1 MIDLFKVHAENT
13 IGIKKLTNAD
23 LGIGKSHQTHIGLY
37 NDVLTFI
44 DNHTSSG
51 NGLFFSNG
59 SFEIVDIYF
68 DRITNPDG
76 TTRSPKFRLG
86 TSEFSLVNRIRS
98 IVQEVP
104 EIEWYLIW
112 FGTDS
117 GKIITALFSDEDS
130 LFAKLNELDEESLL
144 DSLKVISP
152 KNQHYD
158 EIILQIQ
165 NYIISILK
173 QDIEII
179 IKKIQQQQ
187 MLDSIERT
195 LDSIFNLTDFTSL
208 LQQKAIEYLSEILN
222 RKKQNGQI
230 TDFDILTVGANRY
243 ANYCKMIINNKVER
257 NVLLKI
263 SLFEEPQEFFL
274 TLDELTMI
282 QACGDFGIFSISN
295 IDEQSCAIRVCS
307 SMKVVMSHLSNYQVD
322 YKLLD
327 SAITNSISIENL
339 VLKVKTSI
347 LNFGDIKHV
356 TSSMQCSL

>member
-1 MIDLFKVHAENT
+1 MLDLFKVHTENT

-44 DNHTSSG
+44 DDHTSSE

-59 SFEIVDIYF
+59 SYEIVDIYF

-98 IVQEVP
+98 IIQEVP
-104 EIEWYLIW
+104 EIKWYLIW
-112 FGTDS
+112 LGTDS

-130 LFAKLNELDEESLL
+130 LFSKLNELEGESLL

-187 MLDSIERT
+187 MLGSIERT

-208 LQQKAIEYLSEILN
+208 LQQKAIEHLSVFLD
-222 RKKQNGQI
+222 RKKQAGQI
-230 TDFDILTVGANRY
+230 TDFEILRIGANKY
-243 ANYCKMIINNKVER
+243 ANFCKMIINNKVER

-274 TLDELTMI
+274 TSDELTMI
-282 QACGDFGIFSISN
+282 QKSGDFGIFSFSN
-295 IDEQSCAIRVCS
+295 IDEKSCELRVCS

-322 YKLLD
+322 YNLLY
-327 SAITNSISIENL
+327 SAIANSISMENL

-347 LNFGDIKHV
+347 LIFGDIKNL
-356 TSSMQCSL
+356 SSPI